1 MGGVNETSS
10 AVNAFVRGL
19 AAFATALDVKTLPE
33 AALEAARLH
42 VLDSVASIHA
52 GAAASES
59 AVTNGAL
66 RRLTPDGGGAAAAA
80 RWCVSSRL
88 TECDDIDVLSCTTPG
103 SVVIPAAFAAVA
115 LGGVTPHAF
124 TAGIIA
130 GYQVMTA
137 LGAAADGPSI
147 VYGSRW
153 PTHFGAAMTAAA
165 TTGTIIGLS
174 EERLL
179 HALAIAATMT
189 TGSAGRISGNP
200 TSRWLTLG
208 CALQSGI
215 SAALGAQA
223 GLLGDESVFSAC
235 LDLDAQHVALVD
247 GTSLAIERTGLKP
260 YHTSRQGLSAT
271 EAFLAL
277 MRDEA
282 IDPQTIEAIVVTVP
296 AQYRAMIDRAKRPRS
311 KTESRGIHYQLALA
325 AFYPDDLYDIERAQL
340 RTEEARM
347 VRLIDAVT
355 VTASEAMSAVY
366 PRIWP
371 GAVTVKTAHG
381 TFEREV
387 EHPRGDR
394 ENPLGWSDVED
405 KWAKIFRSVPATVPI
420 ASLAASV
427 RHGDLA
433 GLLNGLLARG

>member
-1 MGGVNETSS
+1 MGRVNETSS

-19 AAFATALDVKTLPE
+19 AAFATALDAKTLPE
-33 AALEAARLH
+33 AALAATRLH

-52 GAAASES
+52 GAAAGES
-59 AVTNGAL
+59 AVTNSAL
-66 RRLTPDGGGAAAAA
+66 RRLTPGDGAAAAT

-88 TECDDIDVLSCTTPG
+88 TECDDIDVISCTTPG
-103 SVVIPAAFAAVA
+103 SVVVPAAFAAVA

-124 TAGIIA
+124 TAGIVA

-147 VYGSRW
+147 VYAARW
-153 PTHFGAAMTAAA
+153 PTYFGAAMTAAA
-165 TTGTIIGLS
+165 TVGKIIGLS

-208 CALQSGI
+208 CAVQSGI

-223 GLLGDESVFSAC
+223 GLLGDEAVFAAC
-235 LDLDAQHVALVD
+235 LDLDPQRVAQVD
-247 GTSLAIERTGLKP
+247 CTSLAIERTGLKP
-260 YHTSRQGLSAT
+260 YHTSRQGLAAT
-271 EAFLAL
+271 EAFAAIL
-277 MRDEA
+277 RDEA
-282 IDPQTIEAIVVTVP
+282 VDAESIEAIVVTVP

-325 AFYPDDLYDIERAQL
+325 AFYPEELYDIERAEL
-340 RTEEARM
+340 RTADPR
-347 VRLIDAVT
+347 VLHLIDAVT

-366 PRIWP
+366 PRVWP
-371 GAVTVKTAHG
+371 GAVRVKTAHG

-387 EHPRGDR
+387 QHPRGDR
-394 ENPLGWSDVED
+394 ENPLSWSDVEA
-405 KWAKIFRSVPATVPI
+405 KWERIFRSVSATEPI
-420 ASLAASV
+420 ASIAALV
-427 RHGDLA
+427 RDADLG
-433 GLLNGLLARG
+433 GLLNGLLAL

>member
-1 MGGVNETSS
+1 MGGVNETS
-10 AVNAFVRGL
+10 APVNAFVRGL
-19 AAFATALDVKTLPE
+19 AAFAAALDAKALPE
-33 AALEAARLH
+33 MALEATRLH
-42 VLDSVASIHA
+42 VLDSLASIHA
-52 GAAASES
+52 GAATSEN

-66 RRLTPDGGGAAAAA
+66 RRLTPAGGGAAAAGQ
-80 RWCVSSRL
+80 WCVSSRL
-88 TECDDIDVLSCTTPG
+88 TECDDIDVISCTTPG

-115 LGGVTPHAF
+115 LGGVTLPAF
-124 TAGIIA
+124 TAGIVA

-137 LGAAADGPSI
+137 LGAAADGPAI

-165 TTGTIIGLS
+165 TVGTIVGLS

-208 CALQSGI
+208 CAVQSGI

-223 GLLGDESVFSAC
+223 GLLGDEAVFAAC
-235 LDLDAQHVALVD
+235 LDLDPQRVSLVD
-247 GTSLAIERTGLKP
+247 GISLAIERTGLKP

-282 IDPQTIEAIVVTVP
+282 IDAQAIEALVVRVP

-325 AFYPDDLYDIERAQL
+325 AFYPEGLYDIERAAL

-355 VTASEAMSAVY
+355 VTASDPMSALY

-371 GAVTVKTAHG
+371 GGVTVKTAHG
-381 TFEREV
+381 TFERDV
-387 EHPRGDR
+387 EHPCGDR
-394 ENPLGWSDVED
+394 ENPLSWSGVEA
-405 KWAKIFRSVPATVPI
+405 KWEKIFRSVPAPIPI
-420 ASLAASV
+420 ASIAASV
-427 RHGDLA
+427 RAGDLG
-433 GLLNGLLARG
+433 GLLNGLLALG